1 MEMMKM
7 EKRSTHPYAPYIPK
21 NATKLIIGTIPPYRF
36 CIQSLDPK
44 DVNFYY
50 GSKDNYFWT
59 MISEITKTELD
70 FENSERAINQRKN
83 LLFKLNIGITDII
96 ESCIHHNK
104 RSDDNSLKDVKL
116 KAIKELLSQYPK
128 INTLIYT
135 SEYVKK
141 KINEIADKPYH
152 DWSDKAQRKCTTI
165 INGKKYNVIILYSPS
180 PNALRR
186 VKAETRLS
194 QYKDVFRE

>member
-1 MEMMKM
+1 MIKM
-7 EKRSTHPYAPYIPK
+7 EKRSIHPYAPYIPE

-36 CIQSLDPK
+36 CVQNLELG
-44 DVNFYY
+44 DVDFYY

-59 MISEITKTELD
+59 LMSEITGVKLD
-70 FENSERAINQRKN
+70 FENSECAIDQRKN
-83 LLFKLNIGITDII
+83 LLYELNIGITDII

-104 RSDDNSLKDVKL
+104 KSDDNSLKNIKL

-128 INTLIYT
+128 IDTLIYT

-141 KINEIADKPYH
+141 KINEIADKSYH
-152 DWSDKAQRKCTTI
+152 EWTDKARRKCTII

-180 PNALRR
+180 PNALRG
-186 VKAETRLS
+186 VTAEIRLS
-194 QYKDVFRE
+194 QYKNVFGE